1 VTPSKHA
8 AKSASKS
15 AAKSA
20 TKAAPEAATK
30 PAAKSA
36 AKAAKPELPIL
47 FFESGEEWA
56 GWLAENHDTSPG
68 VWLRFAKKGSGIRSL
83 TYAPALEE
91 ALRYGWIDGQAKRQ
105 DDDWY
110 VQKFIKRA
118 KRSIWSKV
126 NRDKV
131 EALIA
136 AGRMEPAGQA
146 EIDRAKADGRWD
158 AAYDS
163 PKNATVPEDLQA
175 ALNASPRAKELFP
188 TLSSQNRYAILFRLQ
203 TAKKPETR
211 VKRIAEFVAMLER
224 GETLH

>member
-1 VTPSKHA
+1 V
-8 AKSASKS
+8 SASKSTAKS
-15 AAKSA
+15 AAKS
-20 TKAAPEAATK
+20 ATK

-36 AKAAKPELPIL
+36 AKSAAKPELPVL

-56 GWLAENHDTSPG
+56 AWLAENHDTSPG

-110 VQKFIKRA
+110 VQKFMKRA
-118 KRSIWSKV
+118 KRSIWSKI

-163 PKNATVPEDLQA
+163 PKNATVPDDLQA
-175 ALNASPRAKELFP
+175 ALDASPAAKDFFA
-188 TLSSQNRYAILFRLQ
+188 TLSSQNRYGILFRLQ

-224 GETLH
+224 GEKLH